1 VGSSVEKKYKKTP
14 NTIQVY
20 PATLAELVR
29 DVAQRDGA
37 KPALI
42 FADQPISYAE
52 LDIWIE
58 RAANGLALCG
68 IVHADR
74 VALLLPNIPEF
85 VVAYYAVLRCG
96 GIVVPI
102 NVLYKAE
109 EIAYILQDSEAKAL
123 ILYAG
128 FAAQGIGGAAKAP
141 SVSQV
146 IVVGDAAPE
155 RTTSWESLT
164 DASWPE
170 RAPLRVSPDDI
181 ATICYTS
188 GTTGP
193 SKGAMLTHRNFV
205 SNCEQLDRTD
215 RGCAKSSDVVLLVLP
230 LFHIYAMNCAMNA
243 YLRAGATIVLVR
255 RFDPLPVLEQI
266 RKHRC
271 NIFHGAPP
279 MYIAWV
285 NTPTLR
291 EYDLSSM
298 RAAYSGAAPLP
309 TQVLNRFRT
318 VTGVEIVEGYG
329 LTEASPVTHSNCAV
343 TVTKAGTVGRPIPGV
358 EVRLVDE
365 EDRDVAPG
373 APGEIICRGENITIG
388 YWRKPEA
395 TAEALR
401 DGWFRTGD
409 IATIDEDGYYKIVD
423 RKKDMIDAGGF
434 KVWPREVEEV
444 LFRHP
449 AVREAAVVAMP
460 DAYWG
465 ERPMA
470 YIAFKEGESARE
482 EALIAYCKE
491 HLATFKVPCLIKL
504 RDELPKLPTGKVL
517 RRVLREEAR
526 QLAPAAE
533 SNVLKLNQ

>member
-1 VGSSVEKKYKKTP
+1 M
-14 NTIQVY
+14 QVHS
-20 PATLAELVR
+20 ATLDELVR

-42 FADQPISYAE
+42 FADQPISYAD
-52 LDIWIE
+52 LDIRIE

-68 IVHADR
+68 IVPGDR
-74 VALLLPNIPEF
+74 VALLVPNIPE
-85 VVAYYAVLRCG
+85 VVIAYYAVLRCG
-96 GIVVPI
+96 AIVVPI
-102 NVLYKAE
+102 NVLYRAE
-109 EIAYILQDSEAKAL
+109 EIAYILQDSEAKAF

-146 IVVGDAAPE
+146 IVVGDAALE
-155 RTTSWESLT
+155 GTTSWESLT
-164 DASWPE
+164 DASSPQ
-170 RAPLRVSPDDI
+170 RTPVRVSPSDI

-188 GTTGP
+188 GTTGR
-193 SKGAMLTHRNFV
+193 SKGAMLTHRNFIA
-205 SNCEQLDRTD
+205 NCERLDQTE
-215 RGCAKSSDVVLLVLP
+215 RGCAKCSDVLLLVLP

-243 YLRAGATIVLVR
+243 FLRAGATIVLMR
-255 RFDPLPVLEQI
+255 RFDPLKVLEQI
-266 RKHRC
+266 QKHRC
-271 NIFHGAPP
+271 NLFHGAPP

-285 NTPTLR
+285 NTPTLGD
-291 EYDLSSM
+291 YDLSSM
-298 RAAYSGAAPLP
+298 RVAYSGAAPLP
-309 TQVLNRFRT
+309 TQVLDRFRT

-365 EDRDVAPG
+365 EDRDVAPR

-401 DGWFRTGD
+401 DGWFRAGD
-409 IATIDEDGYYKIVD
+409 IATTDEDGYYRIVD
-423 RKKDMIDAGGF
+423 RKKDMIDAGGS

-460 DAYWG
+460 DTYLG

-470 YIAFKEGESARE
+470 YIALKEGESATG

-491 HLATFKVPCLIKL
+491 HLATFKVPCLIKF
-504 RDELPKLPTGKVL
+504 RGELPKLPTGKVL
-517 RRVLREEAR
+517 RRVLRDEAR

-533 SNVLKLNQ
+533 SRVVKLGH